1 LKVRFGFDGR
11 EFFKRMA
18 LAREENKEEKKRPL
32 SWMKITDGWR
42 MRTVALRNMGDS

>member
-1 LKVRFGFDGR
+1 MAED
-11 EFFKRMA
+11 FFKGWPWQ
-18 LAREENKEEKKRPL
+18 REENKEEKKRPL